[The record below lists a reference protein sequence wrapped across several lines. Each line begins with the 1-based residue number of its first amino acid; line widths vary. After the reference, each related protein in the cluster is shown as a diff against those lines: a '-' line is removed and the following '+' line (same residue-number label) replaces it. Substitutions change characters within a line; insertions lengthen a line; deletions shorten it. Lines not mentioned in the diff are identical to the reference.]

1 MPLTI
6 SVSKNRGVCLL
17 QSALTV
23 MGDSSLLQSA
33 PLYYCQAIEL
43 TVPELLSQGLDRP
56 SANCRSQFLCF

>member
-6 SVSKNRGVCLL
+6 SVSKNRGACLL
-17 QSALTV
+17 QSELTV

-33 PLYYCQAIEL
+33 PLYCQPIEL
-43 TVPELLSQGLDRP
+43 TVPELLSQRLDRP